1 MLSINDKGPSN
12 KMNITV
18 REFTLAIMR
27 DDNIG
32 GEMMTDDELF
42 REAYTMNV
50 IDNQDYLHP
59 DDYITR
65 KAAARIIHHTLLY
78 LLDEIDVSD
87 IRPANVLVDLYDCRT
102 CVLHIAQV
110 YCKGIMGSKTITD
123 KSSGKTYEIFDMNSG
138 IEHEEMKKIL
148 SKIWNRSK

>member
-18 REFTLAIMR
+18 REFTLAIMK
-27 DDNIG
+27 DDHIG

-123 KSSGKTYEIFDMNSG
+123 KSSGKTFEIFDMNSG
-138 IEHEEMKKIL
+138 IEHDEMNQIL

>member
-1 MLSINDKGPSN
+1 MKA
-12 KMNITV
+12 TV
-18 REFTLAIMR
+18 REFILAIMR
-27 DDNIG
+27 DDHIG

-50 IDNQDYLHP
+50 IDNQAYLHP

-87 IRPANVLVDLYDCRT
+87 IRPANILVDLYDCRT

-123 KSSGKTYEIFDMNSG
+123 KSSGKTFEIFDMNSG
-138 IEHEEMKKIL
+138 IEHDEMNQIL

>member
-1 MLSINDKGPSN
+1 MKA
-12 KMNITV
+12 TV

-27 DDNIG
+27 DDHIG

-87 IRPANVLVDLYDCRT
+87 IRHANVLVDLYDCRT
-102 CVLHIAQV
+102 CVLHIVQV
-110 YCKGIMGSKTITD
+110 YCKGIMGSKTIID
-123 KSSGKTYEIFDMNSG
+123 KYSGKTFEIFDMNSG
-138 IEHEEMKKIL
+138 IEHEEMKQIL

>member
-1 MLSINDKGPSN
+1 MKA
-12 KMNITV
+12 TV
-18 REFTLAIMR
+18 RKFTLAIMR
-27 DDNIG
+27 DDHIG

-65 KAAARIIHHTLLY
+65 KAAARIIHHALLY

-87 IRPANVLVDLYDCRT
+87 IRHANVLVDLYDCRT

-110 YCKGIMGSKTITD
+110 YCKGIMGSKTIID
-123 KSSGKTYEIFDMNSG
+123 KYSGKTFEIFDMNSG
-138 IEHEEMKKIL
+138 IEHEEMNQIL

>member
-1 MLSINDKGPSN
+1 
-12 KMNITV
+12 MNVIV

-27 DDNIG
+27 DDHVG
-32 GEMMTDDELF
+32 GETMTDDELF

-87 IRPANVLVDLYDCRT
+87 IRPANVIADLYDCRT

-110 YCKGIMGSKTITD
+110 YCKKIMGSKTITD
-123 KSSGKTYEIFDMNSG
+123 KSSGKIYEIFDMNSG
-138 IEHEEMKKIL
+138 IEHEEMNQIL

>member
-1 MLSINDKGPSN
+1 MKA
-12 KMNITV
+12 TV

-27 DDNIG
+27 DDHIG
-32 GEMMTDDELF
+32 GDNMTDDELF

-65 KAAARIIHHTLLY
+65 KAAARILHHTLLY
-78 LLDEIDVSD
+78 LLEEIDVSD
-87 IRPANVLVDLYDCRT
+87 IQRANVLVDLYDCRT

-110 YCKGIMGSKTITD
+110 YCKGIMVSKTITD
-123 KSSGKTYEIFDMNSG
+123 KSSGKTFEIFDMNSD
-138 IEHEEMKKIL
+138 IEHEEMNQIL

>member
-1 MLSINDKGPSN
+1 MKA
-12 KMNITV
+12 TV

-27 DDNIG
+27 DDHIG
-32 GEMMTDDELF
+32 GEMMIDDELF

-87 IRPANVLVDLYDCRT
+87 IRHANILVDLYDCRT

-123 KSSGKTYEIFDMNSG
+123 KSSGKTYEIFDMISG
-138 IEHEEMKKIL
+138 IEHEEMNQII
-148 SKIWNRSK
+148 SKIWER

>member
-1 MLSINDKGPSN
+1 
-12 KMNITV
+12 MNITV

>member
-1 MLSINDKGPSN
+1 MKA
-12 KMNITV
+12 TV
-18 REFTLAIMR
+18 REFILAIMR
-27 DDNIG
+27 DDHIG
-32 GEMMTDDELF
+32 GDNMTDDELF

-110 YCKGIMGSKTITD
+110 YCKGIMGSKTIID
-123 KSSGKTYEIFDMNSG
+123 KSSGKTFEIFDMNSG
-138 IEHEEMKKIL
+138 IEHEEMNKIL
-148 SKIWNRSK
+148 SKLWNSSK

>member
-1 MLSINDKGPSN
+1 MKA
-12 KMNITV
+12 TV
-18 REFTLAIMR
+18 RELTLAIMK
-27 DDNIG
+27 DDHIG

-123 KSSGKTYEIFDMNSG
+123 KSSGKTFEIFDMNSG
-138 IEHEEMKKIL
+138 IEHEEMKQLL

>member
-1 MLSINDKGPSN
+1 MKA
-12 KMNITV
+12 TV

-27 DDNIG
+27 DDHIG
-32 GEMMTDDELF
+32 GDNMTDDELF

-110 YCKGIMGSKTITD
+110 YCKGIMRSKTITD
-123 KSSGKTYEIFDMNSG
+123 KSSSKTYEIFDMNSG
-138 IEHEEMKKIL
+138 IEHEEMKQIL

>member
-1 MLSINDKGPSN
+1 
-12 KMNITV
+12 MNVTV
-18 REFTLAIMR
+18 RDFTLAIMR
-27 DDNIG
+27 DDHVG

-42 REAYTMNV
+42 REAYIMKV

-87 IRPANVLVDLYDCRT
+87 IRPANILVDLYDCRT

-123 KSSGKTYEIFDMNSG
+123 KGTGKTYEIFDMNSG
-138 IEHEEMKKIL
+138 IEHEEMDQII
-148 SKIWNRSK
+148 SKIWDR

>member
-1 MLSINDKGPSN
+1 
-12 KMNITV
+12 MNVTV

-27 DDNIG
+27 DDHVG
-32 GEMMTDDELF
+32 GETMPDDELF
-42 REAYTMNV
+42 KEAYKMQV

-78 LLDEIDVSD
+78 LLDELDVSD

-110 YCKGIMGSKTITD
+110 YCKGIMESRKIMDDT
-123 KSSGKTYEIFDMNSG
+123 SGKTYEIFDMNSG
-138 IEHEEMKKIL
+138 IEHEEMNLIL
-148 SKIWNRSK
+148 SKIWER

>member
-1 MLSINDKGPSN
+1 MKA
-12 KMNITV
+12 TV

-27 DDNIG
+27 DDHIG
-32 GEMMTDDELF
+32 GDNMTDDELF
-42 REAYTMNV
+42 REAYIMNV

-123 KSSGKTYEIFDMNSG
+123 KSSGKTFEIFDMNSG
-138 IEHEEMKKIL
+138 IEHEEMKQII
-148 SKIWNRSK
+148 SKIWER

>member
-1 MLSINDKGPSN
+1 
-12 KMNITV
+12 MNVTV
-18 REFTLAIMR
+18 REFTLSIMR
-27 DDNIG
+27 DDHVG
-32 GEMMTDDELF
+32 GELMTDDELF
-42 REAYTMNV
+42 REAYTLNV

-110 YCKGIMGSKTITD
+110 YCKEIMGSKTITD
-123 KSSGKTYEIFDMNSG
+123 KGTGKTYEIFDMNSG
-138 IEHEEMKKIL
+138 IEHEEMNQIL
-148 SKIWNRSK
+148 SKIWER

>member
-1 MLSINDKGPSN
+1 
-12 KMNITV
+12 MNITV

-32 GEMMTDDELF
+32 GDNMTDDELF

-87 IRPANVLVDLYDCRT
+87 IRPANALVDLYDCRT

-110 YCKGIMGSKTITD
+110 YCKGIMGSQTITD

-138 IEHEEMKKIL
+138 IEHDEMNQIL

>member
-1 MLSINDKGPSN
+1 MKV
-12 KMNITV
+12 TV

-27 DDNIG
+27 DDHVG

-78 LLDEIDVSD
+78 LLDEIDISD
-87 IRPANVLVDLYDCRT
+87 IRNASVLADLYDCRT

-110 YCKGIMGSKTITD
+110 YCKGIMGSRKITD
-123 KSSGKTYEIFDMNSG
+123 DTSDKTYEIFDMNSG
-138 IEHEEMKKIL
+138 IEREEMDQIIV
-148 SKIWNRSK
+148 KIWDR

>member
-27 DDNIG
+27 DDHIG
-32 GEMMTDDELF
+32 GDNMADDELF
-42 REAYTMNV
+42 REAYIMNV

-87 IRPANVLVDLYDCRT
+87 IRPANVLIDLYDCRT

-123 KSSGKTYEIFDMNSG
+123 KSSSKTYEIFDMNSG
-138 IEHEEMKKIL
+138 IEHEEMKQII
-148 SKIWNRSK
+148 SKIWER

>member
-1 MLSINDKGPSN
+1 
-12 KMNITV
+12 MNVTV

-27 DDNIG
+27 DDHVG

-42 REAYTMNV
+42 REAYTMKV

-78 LLDEIDVSD
+78 LLDEMDIRD

-110 YCKGIMGSKTITD
+110 YCKGIMKSKMIKD

-138 IEHEEMKKIL
+138 IDHEEMNQIL
-148 SKIWNRSK
+148 SKIWEK

>member
-1 MLSINDKGPSN
+1 MKV
-12 KMNITV
+12 TV

-27 DDNIG
+27 DDHVG

-78 LLDEIDVSD
+78 LLDEMDLSD
-87 IRPANVLVDLYDCRT
+87 IRSASVLADLYDCRT
-102 CVLHIAQV
+102 CVIHIAQV
-110 YCKGIMGSKTITD
+110 YCKKIMDSRLITD
-123 KSSGKTYEIFDMNSG
+123 NNSGKTLEIFDMNSG
-138 IEHEEMKKIL
+138 IEREEMEQIIV
-148 SKIWNRSK
+148 KIWERMA

>member
-1 MLSINDKGPSN
+1 
-12 KMNITV
+12 MNVTV
-18 REFTLAIMR
+18 RDFTLAIMR
-27 DDNIG
+27 DDHVG
-32 GEMMTDDELF
+32 GETMTDDELF
-42 REAYTMNV
+42 REAYTMKV
-50 IDNQDYLHP
+50 IDNQDFIHP

-65 KAAARIIHHTLLY
+65 KAAARIIHHTLIY

-138 IEHEEMKKIL
+138 IDHEEMNQIL
-148 SKIWNRSK
+148 SKIWEK

>member
-138 IEHEEMKKIL
+138 IEHDEMNQIL

>member
-1 MLSINDKGPSN
+1 
-12 KMNITV
+12 MNVTV
-18 REFTLAIMR
+18 REFTLSIMR
-27 DDNIG
+27 DDHVG
-32 GEMMTDDELF
+32 GELMTDDELF
-42 REAYTMNV
+42 REAYTLNV

-78 LLDEIDVSD
+78 LLDEMDVSD
-87 IRPANVLVDLYDCRT
+87 IRPANVLIDLYDCRT

-123 KSSGKTYEIFDMNSG
+123 KNTGKTYEIFDMNSG
-138 IEHEEMKKIL
+138 IEHDEMNQIL
-148 SKIWNRSK
+148 SKIWER